1 MTISKELESTIQL
14 AFDEARRRR
23 HEFVTLEHVLFALT
37 KDPVAVKILKAAGAD
52 LKKLQKDLEQ
62 FFEENMPELPE
73 GPEGSVRE
81 PQQTAAFWRALQR
94 AAMHVQSSGK
104 EFIDGGNLL
113 VAFYR
118 ERDSHAVWL
127 LEQQGVRRLDVLN
140 FIAHGIS
147 KKDREDAKLARRH
160 VDPDDADEAAGDD
173 EPSEDA
179 ADDPLAAYTVNFV
192 DKAAAGRIDP
202 LI

>member
-1 MTISKELESTIQL
+1 
-14 AFDEARRRR
+14 
-23 HEFVTLEHVLFALT
+23 
-37 KDPVAVKILKAAGAD
+37 
-52 LKKLQKDLEQ
+52 
-62 FFEENMPELPE
+62 ELPE
-73 GPEGSVRE
+73 GPDGSVRE

-140 FIAHGIS
+140 FIAHGIT
-147 KKDREDAKLARRH
+147 KKDREDASLARRE
-160 VDPDDADEAAGDD
+160 VDPDGDEADAAGD
-173 EPSEDA
+173 EEAGDA

-192 DKAAAGRIDP
+192 EKAAAGRIDP
-202 LI
+202 LIGRALEVE